1 MQSNEFSTK
10 ENSRPIGNE
19 VNFEKYFC
27 QACLQ
32 YPEYVIKIDKDG
44 FVFLSHKC
52 IENEEVQIDV
62 TKLEEFNSKFANKF
76 CHNCKRIAF
85 NI

>member
-1 MQSNEFSTK
+1 MIILFVFMIIEQIILLK
-10 ENSRPIGNE
+10 
-19 VNFEKYFC
+19 KYYNYEMN
-27 QACLQ
+27 AI
-32 YPEYVIKIDKDG
+32 VDKDG

-76 CHNCKRIAF
+76 CHNCGTSVKGEFCSNCGARQE
-85 NI
+85 